1 MREIRTYGLKRG
13 RWPVRL
19 ARRAGV
25 YSTVEILADA
35 PRLRSNPPLGPAHAP
50 DAAPNPD
57 PRTASLGLDLWGAQR
72 TRFLRRMD

>member
-25 YSTVEILADA
+25 YSTVEILADS
-35 PRLRSNPPLGPAHAP
+35 PRLSVEPAVGSRPCSGRRAEPEPEPLTPPGLPTLARSSSPWP
-50 DAAPNPD
+50 
-57 PRTASLGLDLWGAQR
+57 
-72 TRFLRRMD
+72 

>member
-25 YSTVEILADA
+25 YSTVEMLADSPRRRVEPA
-35 PRLRSNPPLGPAHAP
+35 VGSRPASRFGGEPPPRLPALGRRRLSP
-50 DAAPNPD
+50 AAP
-57 PRTASLGLDLWGAQR
+57 
-72 TRFLRRMD
+72 